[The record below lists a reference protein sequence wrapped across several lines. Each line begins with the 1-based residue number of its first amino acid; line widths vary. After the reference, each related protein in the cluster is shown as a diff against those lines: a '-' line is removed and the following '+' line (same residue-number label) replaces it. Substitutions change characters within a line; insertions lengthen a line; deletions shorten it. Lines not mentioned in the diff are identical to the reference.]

1 MKDLDFD
8 EIDRAVN
15 SVSTNKSTSDD
26 VTETPVKSADSLAPE
41 PTRPPQALAGRR
53 SSGHFMDVVHPS
65 SDMRR
70 TPLKMPERTP
80 IQKPVATDTGAPMA
94 PVTAAPSPE
103 SDNVPLKPTSPD
115 NNWPDPIEYNESKTN
130 QTDSVDNTKANPNQ
144 NEDADIDRISEDI
157 TKELGGKIDE
167 TLETPFISGTKVEK
181 RPLGAFSTDK
191 SPQDVEQAAQNESTD
206 TISTEE
212 VTEQPAADTS
222 LPDELQDDL
231 LKIESNGDLG
241 NAPTEPVNPVEA
253 SKDTSTDVNAAATTT
268 SEVPV
273 AKPQPAVA
281 TSITQQY
288 KEQPSTGDQNN
299 GAIYDTDAYHKALV
313 RPVNKKSGWM
323 WVLWIVVLLA
333 VGVGVGVVVYD
344 YVLPLL

>member
-15 SVSTNKSTSDD
+15 SASTNK
-26 VTETPVKSADSLAPE
+26 PADSLVPK
-41 PTRPPQALAGRR
+41 PTESPQALAGRR

-70 TPLKMPERTP
+70 TPLKMPERTSV
-80 IQKPVATDTGAPMA
+80 QKPVATGAPMA
-94 PVTAAPSPE
+94 PVTTTPSSE
-103 SDNVPLKPTSPD
+103 SDNVPLKPVSPD
-115 NNWPDPIEYNESKTN
+115 DNWPDPIEYNESKMN
-130 QTDSVDNTKANPNQ
+130 QVDNDDSIKATPSQ

-167 TLETPFISGTKVEK
+167 ALETPFISGTIVEK
-181 RPLGAFSTDK
+181 RPLGAFSNDK
-191 SPQDVEQAAQNESTD
+191 SPHDVEQATQNESTD
-206 TISTEE
+206 TIPVEKET
-212 VTEQPAADTS
+212 VQPAADTS
-222 LPDELQDDL
+222 LPDELQNDL
-231 LKIESNGDLG
+231 LKIESNGDSDNVATELASPSE
-241 NAPTEPVNPVEA
+241 APEA
-253 SKDTSTDVNAAATTT
+253 TLIDVNATPTTT
-268 SEVPV
+268 SETPV
-273 AKPQPAVA
+273 VKPQPAVA

-313 RPVNKKSGWM
+313 RPANKKSGWM

-333 VGVGVGVVVYD
+333 VGIGGGVVVYN